1 MLRYFLLLFTLSF
14 NFCNNLNA
22 LFDLSKLVGGEKTVD
37 FGFVVIDNLTS
48 LKEKLESEIKNEREF
63 ENNFAQDESIIKD
76 KSNNIEVELLKIDGK
91 FKMANEEEREYF
103 IKYISFL
110 NEKKQVLITQFDLQ
124 KETLKIIKD
133 NLKKIRVIIETK
145 EKPIVEVLS
154 SSYSWKEFQEISKK
168 FSAKITR
175 KDSEFKKKQTLEE
188 QKETENKFLES
199 NEQQKSKKVEE
210 LKALEEEIERGTK
223 DKDKI
228 SQRALL
234 KEEISL
240 LEEKNKLYK
249 VRIRNLEEQIK
260 AKDNEIELL
269 EIEIDIKNKELKEIE
284 KNILP
289 TSEDVSLARQEWSI
303 ESQKTQIA
311 KDDWEKK
318 KTPIRLEIDSLNKEL
333 DSLIKQEKIAKEGKD
348 QIKIFLIE
356 SQVQKVKTVIEE
368 KNKRLKVIES
378 EKERLD
384 LKVAAQKLQ
393 YEIINAH
400 YQSSID
406 KSMIK
411 NWLQSL
417 KNQKGLAVIHIKD
430 LDRKL
435 DEEVS
440 AQPESLRKLEQIK
453 VKKEDFNLKKTTIF
467 KLNNKAF
474 VDVIT
479 NINDTHLYLNNL
491 QGLSL
496 KNLTIISDQIKS
508 LKQMIGSYDFTI
520 KQLEKKYVSENIW
533 KRSTKAI
540 SLLDLTRSLEDA
552 EGFFIKFFWNTPGYF
567 GPSNIIK
574 SIKNLKWPNYL
585 GLILFILL
593 FAIFLAG
600 IKVLILFLM
609 KRVNA
614 KIQASQAS
622 KHAMQVYT
630 TIDALLIFSLNNFK
644 LLFSWF
650 FVYFHV
656 LFDFK
661 YIFSTIEFMVSSY
674 FISIFYLATIPIWLY
689 LSSSLLA
696 IAQDLNKRLSYLFF
710 AEKTQTKFIFLL
722 TAILYSTATLIPL
735 RQAFLNYIDTP
746 SVFPNLMFAAY
757 SLILVAIIL
766 FFFGKEDIL
775 TIVPPR
781 GKLFIWLREKI
792 EKYYYPVFV
801 FFMGLLILSNPY
813 IGYSNLA
820 WFLAFAVPGS
830 ALILYGMFLAHYY
843 VRKYSSSFFLKEDGE
858 EILDR
863 FEQAK
868 VYYGFFIIL
877 SFLALAFF
885 SFVLITRIWQLDYTI
900 VDLWKNLSQDW
911 VIRLGEGAYL
921 GIVQFLILISFII
934 AGFLIS
940 SLTKKFVFNKLFDIF
955 RTEPGAQNTMFRI
968 AHYIIITLALIL
980 GFAAIQLKDFIFYI
994 GGFSAVGIGFALKDL
1009 LADYVS
1015 GLFILIERQIE
1026 IGNFIQIDE
1035 VTMGT
1040 VQKISARATTIRT
1053 ARNFSVV
1060 VPNKDIVSK
1069 PLINWG
1075 HGRMSVAFEL
1085 SISVDYGQNF
1095 EKIKE
1100 VLQKTIESHE
1110 SILKVPGVVVRLEK
1124 FGDNGV
1130 EFFVRA
1136 FVSSRKLMSMWQISS
1151 EVRFSIIRAFREN
1164 HFTLAYPQ
1172 VVVHKPIMGKEERGL
1187 KTMSGI
1193 DIKYEEDMFKQNR

>member
-14 NFCNNLNA
+14 SFCNNLNA
-22 LFDLSKLVGGEKTVD
+22 LFDLSKLSSGDKKVD
-37 FGFVVIDNLTS
+37 FGFVTDTLTN

-63 ENNFAQDESIIKD
+63 ENNFAQDENVIKD
-76 KSNNIEVELLKIDGK
+76 KLNNIELELLKIDDK
-91 FKMANEEEREYF
+91 FKTANEEDREYF

-110 NEKKQVLITQFDLQ
+110 NEKKQILTTQLELQ
-124 KETLKIIKD
+124 KDTLKVIKD
-133 NLKKIRVIIETK
+133 SVNTIRIIIETK
-145 EKPIVEVLS
+145 EKPLVEVLS

-175 KDSEFKKKQTLEE
+175 KDSEIKKKQTLEE

-199 NEQQKSKKVEE
+199 NEQQKTKKVEA
-210 LKALEEEIERGTK
+210 LKGLEEDIERGIK

-249 VRIRNLEEQIK
+249 IRIRNLEEQIK
-260 AKDNEIELL
+260 AKNNEIELL
-269 EIEIDIKNKELKEIE
+269 EIEIGVKNKELKEIE

-289 TSEDVSLARQEWSI
+289 TSEDVNLARQEWSI
-303 ESQKTQIA
+303 ESQKTQIS

-318 KTPIRLEIDSLNKEL
+318 KTPIKLEIDDFNKEL
-333 DSLIKQEKIAKEGKD
+333 DSLIKQEKTAKEGKD
-348 QIKIFLIE
+348 QIKILLLE
-356 SQVQKVKTVIEE
+356 SQIQRVKTIIEE

-384 LKVAAQKLQ
+384 IKLSAQKLQ
-393 YEIINAH
+393 YDIINAY

-411 NWLQSL
+411 NWLQNL
-417 KNQKGLAVIHIKD
+417 KNQKDLSVIHIKD

-453 VKKEDFNLKKTTIF
+453 VKKEDFNLKKSTVF

-474 VDVIT
+474 VDIMT
-479 NINDTHLYLNNL
+479 NINDTYLYLNNI

-552 EGFFIKFFWNTPGYF
+552 EVFLKKFFWDTPSHF

-574 SIKNLKWPNYL
+574 SIKNLNWPNYL
-585 GLILFILL
+585 GLLVFILL

-600 IKVLILFLM
+600 MKILISFLT
-609 KRVNA
+609 KAVKS
-614 KIQASQAS
+614 KILTSEAN
-622 KHAMQVYT
+622 KHAMQIYT
-630 TIDALLIFSLNNFK
+630 TMDALLLFATNNFK
-644 LLFSWF
+644 LLFSWVF
-650 FVYFHV
+650 LYFHI
-656 LFDFK
+656 LFDFR
-661 YIFSTIEFMVSSY
+661 YIFSTIEFIVNSY
-674 FISIFYLATIPIWLY
+674 FISVFYLATIPIWLY
-689 LSSSLLA
+689 LSSNLLV

-735 RQAFLNYIDTP
+735 RQAFLNYVDMP

-775 TIVPPR
+775 TIIPPR
-781 GKLFIWLREKI
+781 GRFFIWLREKI

-820 WFLAFAVPGS
+820 WFLAFAVPGTG
-830 ALILYGMFLAHYY
+830 LILYGMFLAHYY
-843 VRKYSSSFFLKEDGE
+843 VRKYSSSFFLKEEGE
-858 EILDR
+858 DIVDR

-885 SFVLITRIWQLDYTI
+885 SFVLITRIWQLDYSV

-911 VIRLGEGAYL
+911 VIHLGEGAYL

-940 SLTKKFVFNKLFDIF
+940 SLVKKFVFNKLFDIF

-968 AHYIIITLALIL
+968 AHYIIITLAIIL
-980 GFAAIQLKDFIFYI
+980 GFAAIQLKDFIFWMS
-994 GGFSAVGIGFALKDL
+994 GFLAVGIGFALKDL
-1009 LADYVS
+1009 VADYVS

-1026 IGNFIQIDE
+1026 IGNFIQIDDT
-1035 VTMGT
+1035 TMGT

-1060 VPNKDIVSK
+1060 IPNKDIVSK

-1085 SISVDYGQNF
+1085 TISADYGQNF
-1095 EKIKE
+1095 EKIRE

-1110 SILKVPGVVVRLEK
+1110 SILKVPGVTVRLEN

-1130 EFFVRA
+1130 DFFVRA
-1136 FVSSRKLMSMWQISS
+1136 FVSSRKLMNMWQISS
-1151 EVRFSIIRAFREN
+1151 EVRFSIIKAFREN

-1172 VVVHKPIMGKEERGL
+1172 VVVHKPIMGKEERSL

-1193 DIKYEEDMFKQNR
+1193 DIKYEEDMFKQNK